1 VNRFAF
7 FGYEEV
13 VLKTVPRTLLV
24 ILAIVFVC
32 GSAGAQR
39 GGRKLPVSAYLK
51 TAKIEILSGEPERYE
66 YAIAMLDSL
75 FMHYGPH
82 AEGLYLMGQIMVDG
96 IETTPNLEA
105 KGTYLEKMVAYF
117 DSLKMCCDNKKI
129 KKNYKKD
136 CKDFITI
143 ADSLRIKYWRQFFN
157 DGIRQL
163 GFAEES
169 QKDLKSVTDSSAR
182 SFIEEGLKVNVDSS
196 IENMKLS
203 IVAIADSARPYLIID
218 KAYGMK
224 GEYQSGIE
232 WLQKGFDKS
241 DDPATIQLSI
251 AYDYIMM
258 NDYCGAIPYYRDY
271 IANTP
276 EDVSTLKNLAICYNN
291 CGMYDSAVAVF
302 NNILTIEPENA
313 DVVSS
318 IGRYYNTLA
327 RAASDSVLKYQQED
341 NNEMTKTWIDKKQ
354 TAFDSSRVYF
364 RRAFEI
370 KPDISTA
377 EQYGLVCA
385 LLGDYEE
392 ATIGFKKLTELEPQ
406 RVDNWT
412 SLGDCHLSLKQF
424 KEAASAYEKAVEL
437 EPDNIRVW
445 EHLIDLYFETKQTA
459 KKAEAEKKLK
469 ELKR

>member
-1 VNRFAF
+1 M
-7 FGYEEV
+7 
-13 VLKTVPRTLLV
+13 KTVARTLLF
-24 ILAIVFVC
+24 ILAVVFVC
-32 GSAGAQR
+32 GSVGAQR

-66 YAIAMLDSL
+66 YAVAMLDSL

-105 KGTYLEKMVAYF
+105 KGAYLEKMVAYF
-117 DSLKMCCDNKKI
+117 DSLKMCCADKKI
-129 KKNYKKD
+129 KKSYKKD
-136 CKDFITI
+136 CKKFITI
-143 ADSLRIKYWRQFFN
+143 ADSLSIKYWRQFFN

-163 GFAEES
+163 GLAEEI
-169 QKDLKSVTDSSAR
+169 QKDLESVTDSSAR
-182 SFIEEGLKVNVDSS
+182 SFIEEGLKANVDSS
-196 IENMKLS
+196 IENVKLS
-203 IVAIADSARPYLIID
+203 IVAIADSVRPYLIID

-232 WLQKGFDKS
+232 WLRKGFDKS
-241 DDPATIQLSI
+241 DDPAIIQLSI
-251 AYDYIMM
+251 AYDYIML

-271 IANTP
+271 IANAP
-276 EDVSTLKNLAICYNN
+276 KDVGTLKNLAICYNN
-291 CGMYDSAVAVF
+291 CGMYDSAVAVYY
-302 NNILTIEPENA
+302 NILAVEPENA
-313 DVVSS
+313 DIVSS
-318 IGRYYNTLA
+318 IGRYFNTLA
-327 RAASDSVLKYQQED
+327 RTASDSASKYQQED
-341 NNEMTKTWIDKKQ
+341 NDEMAETWADKKQ
-354 TAFDSSRVYF
+354 AAFDSSRVYF

-370 KPDISTA
+370 RPEALTA

-392 ATIGFKKLTELEPQ
+392 ATIGFRKLTELEPQ
-406 RVDNWT
+406 RADNWT

-424 KEAASAYEKAVEL
+424 KDAASAYEKVVEL

-445 EHLIDLYFETKQTA
+445 EHLKDLYFETKQNA
-459 KKAEAEKKLK
+459 KHAEAEKKLK